1 MDDDSDRSSEATH
14 FEIVPRDR
22 NNHIDPATDNDDDD
36 FDDVTVDQRH
46 VEAASD
52 GLDTSPMEI
61 EEEEEYSRRIISYD
75 ESETLGS
82 DLADVPIQYEVRR
95 EELEELKN
103 QLQGSHQDAL
113 AIVIAQ
119 ATQTQTG
126 TKIQSPEIPSSTSE
140 LSPRR
145 LNSQAIISTERD
157 QNIISNP
164 KPISTSRTVKTP
176 IDGYNWRKYGQ
187 KQVKSPK
194 GSRSYFKCT
203 YSGCDAKKIESCD
216 QYSSI
221 TKIVYKGQ
229 HKHDPP
235 KKVYS
240 RRGKDLSA
248 NSGGQDRRMIS
259 ATGYKQHKSS
269 SSDGSILVE
278 EVDAPP
284 SKPRVKKNISES
296 PGSVTKPPKKPKFV
310 IHAASDVGISADG
323 YRWRKYGQK
332 NVKGTPQPRNYYKC
346 TSAGCPVRKHI
357 EMAADGSS
365 EVILTYQGIHDHD
378 MPVPPKDQSPSTVI
392 RLKAVSSPST
402 NNSQSNKG
410 EPEPSHVIK
419 IK

>member
-1 MDDDSDRSSEATH
+1 MDDDSDRSSEAIQ
-14 FEIVPRDR
+14 FEIVPRNR
-22 NNHIDPATDNDDDD
+22 NNHHIDSATDNDDD

-46 VEAASD
+46 VQQQVLSD
-52 GLDTSPMEI
+52 DDLLDTSPMEI
-61 EEEEEYSRRIISYD
+61 EVENEEEYSRRSFD

-82 DLADVPIQYEVRR
+82 GLADVPIQYE
-95 EELEELKN
+95 N
-103 QLQGSHQDAL
+103 QLQGTHQEAL

-126 TKIQSPEIPSSTSE
+126 TQIQSPGIPSSTSE
-140 LSPRR
+140 LSPR
-145 LNSQAIISTERD
+145 LNSQAIITTERD

-284 SKPRVKKNISES
+284 PKPRVKKNISES

-392 RLKAVSSPST
+392 RLKAVSSPSK
-402 NNSQSNKG
+402 NNSLSNKG